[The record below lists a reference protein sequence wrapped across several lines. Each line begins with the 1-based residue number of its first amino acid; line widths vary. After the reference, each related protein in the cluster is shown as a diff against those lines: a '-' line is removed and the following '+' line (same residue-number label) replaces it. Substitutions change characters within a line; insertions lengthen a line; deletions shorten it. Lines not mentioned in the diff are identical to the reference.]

1 MGSEQSPGDIGSKLR
16 CAREGRGL
24 SLGQI
29 SRATKIPLSTLQAL
43 ERNEL
48 SRLPGGIFGR
58 GFVRSYAH
66 EVGIDPEETVQ
77 VFLAQSPQASA
88 AAGPSD
94 PTQQEDDAAFERDR
108 KMASTFVRL
117 ITISLGLVA
126 AAWSFMAW
134 DRQAGRSES
143 LAVSPGPASSR
154 ASASEPR
161 SETSPAPART
171 ARDATQITATSGARP
186 TSTAP
191 VKAGPRQVDQSP
203 GPMKAGRDT
212 VDQAQA
218 VSQADQLTVMLSFS
232 GPCWI
237 SATVDGQR
245 SVQRLFRP
253 EEQETLDIRRELVL
267 TAGDAAAVKMTV
279 NGAAARPLG
288 RAGQVVTARVNL
300 VNFKEYLPPPSQ

>member
-1 MGSEQSPGDIGSKLR
+1 MGSELSPGDIGSKLR

-24 SLGQI
+24 SVGQI

-58 GFVRSYAH
+58 AFVRSYAH
-66 EVGIDPEETVQ
+66 EVGIDPEEAVQ

-94 PTQQEDDAAFERDR
+94 PLQQENDAAFESHR

-117 ITISLGLVA
+117 IAISLGLVA
-126 AAWSFMAW
+126 AAWSYMAW

-143 LAVSPGPASSR
+143 LTVSPRPASVG
-154 ASASEPR
+154 APASEHR
-161 SETSPAPART
+161 SEPSPTTARA
-171 ARDATQITATSGARP
+171 ARDAPQITATSGARP
-186 TSTAP
+186 TSASP
-191 VKAGPRQVDQSP
+191 VKAGPRQIDQSP
-203 GPMKAGRDT
+203 GSVKTGRDA
-212 VDQAQA
+212 VDQA
-218 VSQADQLTVMLSFS
+218 QADQLTVMLSFS

-253 EEQETLDIRRELVL
+253 EDQETLDIRRELVL

-288 RAGQVVTARVNL
+288 KAGQVVTARVNL
-300 VNFKEYLPPPSQ
+300 ANFKEYLPPSQ

>member
-1 MGSEQSPGDIGSKLR
+1 MGSDQSPGDIGSKLR

-58 GFVRSYAH
+58 AFVRAYAH
-66 EVGIDPEETVQ
+66 EVGIDPEAAVQ
-77 VFLAQSPQASA
+77 VFLVQSPQASA

-94 PTQQEDDAAFERDR
+94 PLQQEDDAAFERDR

-117 ITISLGLVA
+117 IAISLGLVA

-143 LAVSPGPASSR
+143 LAASSGAPAS
-154 ASASEPR
+154 APR
-161 SETSPAPART
+161 SETSPAPARE

-186 TSTAP
+186 TSTTP
-191 VKAGPRQVDQSP
+191 IKGGPRQIDQRP
-203 GPMKAGRDT
+203 GPAKIGRDT

-218 VSQADQLTVMLSFS
+218 VSPGDQLTVILSFS

-245 SVQRLFRP
+245 SVQRLYRP
-253 EEQETLDIRRELVL
+253 EDQETLDIRRELVL

-288 RAGQVVTARVNL
+288 KAGQVVTARVNL
-300 VNFKEYLPPPSQ
+300 ANFKEYLPPPSQ